1 MLIVNYGNEILETPT
16 ENVTEFDEELVKFV
30 DEMISTMKESNGVG
44 LAAPQVNDSRRVCIV
59 DLGFPEGFVYDGD
72 KAVTADYY
80 PLVLVNPQ
88 IVVVSE
94 AKEVMNEGCLSF
106 PGVTLSVKRPTI
118 VKVKFND
125 LEGNERY
132 HECAG
137 GLSRCIQHEVDHLDG
152 VLFNTRAKKIKNRDA
167 KVIRTL
173 RVKNT

>member
-1 MLIVNYGNEILETPT
+1 MLIVEYGNAVLETPT
-16 ENVTEFDEELVKFV
+16 EEVVEFNEALVAFV
-30 DEMISTMKESNGVG
+30 DEMISTTKESNGVG

-59 DLGFPEGFVYDGD
+59 DLNFPEGFVYDGE
-72 KAVTADYY
+72 KAVTTDYY
-80 PLVLVNPQ
+80 PLVLINPQ

-94 AKEVMNEGCLSF
+94 AKMMMNEGCLSF
-106 PGVTLSVKRPTI
+106 PGVTLSVKRPAI
-118 VKVKFND
+118 IKVKFND

-132 HECAG
+132 LECAG

-167 KVIRTL
+167 KLIRTL

>member
-16 ENVTEFDEELVKFV
+16 EKVTEFDDDLVKFV

-118 VKVKFND
+118 IKVKFND

-132 HECAG
+132 LECAG

-167 KVIRTL
+167 KMIRTI

>member
-16 ENVTEFDEELVKFV
+16 EKVTEFDDDLVKFV

-72 KAVTADYY
+72 KAVTSDYY
-80 PLVLVNPQ
+80 PLVLINPQ

-94 AKEVMNEGCLSF
+94 AKTMMNEGCLSF
-106 PGVTLSVKRPTI
+106 PGVTLSVKRPSVI
-118 VKVKFND
+118 KVKFND

-132 HECAG
+132 LECAG

-167 KVIRTL
+167 KMIRTI

>member
-132 HECAG
+132 LECAG